1 MKLGTATMLAMA
13 ALTIWPPVSTAQS
26 APHSENAAL
35 FVAEH
40 LDVLSIP
47 SSIYARRKPGAN
59 TLKDYGFA
67 DFEKIDGGVRTIDQE
82 RQWLFGIRIVEDN
95 GGIKVLC
102 IQDGPRI
109 DMSSPSQTTVEVK
122 LGRDGL
128 FHGTGR
134 FPQSDQCPPFQR

>member
-1 MKLGTATMLAMA
+1 MKLGTATMLALA
-13 ALTIWPPVSTAQS
+13 AWAIWPPVSTAQS

-59 TLKDYGFA
+59 TLTDYGFA
-67 DFEKIDGGVRTIDQE
+67 DFEKIDGGVRSIDHE
-82 RQWLFGIRIVEDN
+82 KQWLFGIRIVEDN

-109 DMSSPSQTTVEVK
+109 GGSFPSQTTAEVK

>member
-1 MKLGTATMLAMA
+1 MKICATAMLVSCVWA
-13 ALTIWPPVSTAQS
+13 AWPNVSLAQTA
-26 APHSENAAL
+26 PRVENAAL

-47 SSIYARRKPGAN
+47 SSIYTRRRPGAN

-67 DFEKIDGGVRTIDQE
+67 QFEKADGGVRSVDQE
-82 RQWLFGIRIVEDN
+82 KQRLFGIRIVEDN

-102 IQDGPRI
+102 IQDEALSEGSFI
-109 DMSSPSQTTVEVK
+109 SQNTVEVK

-134 FPQSDQCPPFQR
+134 MPQSDQCPPYQR

>member
-1 MKLGTATMLAMA
+1 MKFGNAPMLALGA
-13 ALTIWPPVSTAQS
+13 WALWPVALAAQS
-26 APHSENAAL
+26 SPHGEDAAL

-47 SSIYARRKPGAN
+47 SSLYARQRPGAH
-59 TLKDYGFA
+59 TLKEYGFT
-67 DFEKIDGGVRTIDQE
+67 DFDKVDGGVRALDPE
-82 RQWLFGIRIVEDN
+82 RHWLFGIRIVEDN

>member
-13 ALTIWPPVSTAQS
+13 ALTLWPPVSTAQS

-109 DMSSPSQTTVEVK
+109 DMSSPSQATVEVK
-122 LGRDGL
+122 LGHDGL

>member
-1 MKLGTATMLAMA
+1 MKVGTAAMLALGA
-13 ALTIWPPVSTAQS
+13 WALWPVVSASQS
-26 APHSENAAL
+26 AAHGENAAL

-40 LDVLSIP
+40 LDVLSVP
-47 SSIYARRKPGAN
+47 SSLYARQRPGAH
-59 TLKDYGFA
+59 TLKDYGFT
-67 DFEKIDGGVRTIDQE
+67 DFEKVDGGVRSLDPGK
-82 RQWLFGIRIVEDN
+82 QWLFGIRIVEDN

-109 DMSSPSQTTVEVK
+109 NGSSPSETTAEVK

>member
-1 MKLGTATMLAMA
+1 MKLVTATMLA
-13 ALTIWPPVSTAQS
+13 LTAWSICPPVSTAQS

-67 DFEKIDGGVRTIDQE
+67 DFEKIDGGVRSIDHE
-82 RQWLFGIRIVEDN
+82 KQWLFGIRIVEDD

-109 DMSSPSQTTVEVK
+109 GGSFPSQTTAEVK

>member
-47 SSIYARRKPGAN
+47 SSIYARRKPGVN

-67 DFEKIDGGVRTIDQE
+67 DFEKIDGGVRSIDHE
-82 RQWLFGIRIVEDN
+82 KQWLFGIRIVEDN

-109 DMSSPSQTTVEVK
+109 GVSFPSQTTAEVK

>member
-1 MKLGTATMLAMA
+1 MTCRAAA
-13 ALTIWPPVSTAQS
+13 ALALGAWAMWPAISAAQS

-47 SSIYARRKPGAN
+47 SSMYARRKPGAN

-82 RQWLFGIRIVEDN
+82 RHWLFGIRIVEDD

-134 FPQSDQCPPFQR
+134 LPQNDQCPPFQR